1 MRDRRRFQLVGAVCA
16 ALAMIVSTGA
26 PAAQLPTGA
35 QDLSAVWWAT
45 AYNPRIRPI
54 EGGELPFT
62 EAGAELYRKNMEDL
76 RAGRREDAA
85 RVWCV
90 YDGIPRIWQAPYPF
104 QIIQTPGQTTIVYE
118 TNQSF
123 RIIEM
128 DKALP
133 KDDDLLPNFFANSV
147 GRWEGGTLV
156 VESKGYKDS
165 SFIDATGVPVSDHV
179 QALKWYEQAAKR
191 GNRKAMNDLAVAFA
205 QGDGTGRAQTVDAAH
220 LPRFHALIAKFG
232 ALTGVP
238 ILVNTSF
245 NVNREPIVETPEDAL
260 WCFLTADLDFCA
272 LEDRLVTKAPGL

>member
-165 SFIDATGVPVSDHV
+165 SFIDATGVPVSD
-179 QALKWYEQAAKR
+179 QLRTTER
-191 GNRKAMNDLAVAFA
+191 FRKVSDTQLEVTVTVEDAEIFTRAWTARFVFQLRPDIRLDTYVCGEPHRDLAGIAGAA
-205 QGDGTGRAQTVDAAH
+205 QWQ
-220 LPRFHALIAKFG
+220 
-232 ALTGVP
+232 
-238 ILVNTSF
+238 
-245 NVNREPIVETPEDAL
+245 
-260 WCFLTADLDFCA
+260 
-272 LEDRLVTKAPGL
+272 